1 MSAATAQSVQY
12 LNLAYFGRPADPAS
26 LDAYPASGVSN
37 EAIVASFVGTGE
49 YVTNTV
55 NPNSAANAS
64 GGRTFNET
72 NLINT
77 FYQRLFG
84 RLASSSEI
92 AGWSTALATGT
103 VNHDYLGITILNA
116 GLNLPEG
123 TEMRDVLIA
132 TFDSAQLFTGNL
144 YNNPANAQSY
154 STAAAVQS
162 GITFL
167 AGVTTTTAATA
178 AEANAAVT
186 TMVTGSGSSGGEA
199 FTLTTTVDTIQGTAS
214 DDTVNAVI
222 SDQAAGATLNSFDNI
237 SLGAGDNVMNARV
250 ATLGAAVTVA
260 PTLNNVDTVNV
271 SNVDNSG
278 NIATVNLTST
288 GTSTVGFVNTGAA
301 SETTILAAAADA
313 TVVLDN
319 ADASGGGANASASVN
334 LLGAATRTGNADAL
348 ILTIRN
354 GSGTA
359 AAVADFQTVGANGA
373 AADNT
378 FEVLNITTGGAA
390 NFVNISSGSN
400 AVRTITATGATTPTS
415 GAGLTLTE
423 AGNFVQLRTVDASG
437 MTGGGID
444 LTTTAQQALT
454 FTGSGADDR
463 LVVTAGIANING
475 LDTFTFGD
483 GNDTLAIG
491 TNTAIANYTAAQAGL
506 INSMTGLE
514 NLEFTAAMAA
524 AGSTLNAA
532 AFNYDSFTFST
543 AGVALSTGAGFAITG
558 ANTADPFSY
567 TASQTPA
574 AVAAGA
580 NGANG
585 AAGAG
590 GQDLIDFTG
599 AVVGS
604 TANLSLGGAAAV
616 ALTGQTGG
624 AGGNSTG
631 ANNAGAAGGAG
642 GRAVDFTNSITKLII
657 NSGGTAANTITGG
670 AGGAGGNAGA
680 GNAAGGAG
688 GAGQSAIDNGA
699 AVQSVDITGAQNLT
713 IAGGLGGA
721 GGTGVVTV
729 LLVLPVLPVLL
740 SPVL

>member
-132 TFDSAQLFTGNL
+132 KFDSAQLFTGNL

-278 NIATVNLTST
+278 NIATSTSPLLQARQLSVL
-288 GTSTVGFVNTGAA
+288 STPVLFLKPQFWLQQLMPL
-301 SETTILAAAADA
+301 SYSTTPMHL
-313 TVVLDN
+313 
-319 ADASGGGANASASVN
+319 GGGANASASVN
-334 LLGAATRTGNADAL
+334 LLGAAARTGNADAL
-348 ILTIRN
+348 NLTIRN

-491 TNTAIANYTAAQAGL
+491 TNTAIANYTAARRPHQL
-506 INSMTGLE
+506 DDWS
-514 NLEFTAAMAA
+514 
-524 AGSTLNAA
+524 
-532 AFNYDSFTFST
+532 
-543 AGVALSTGAGFAITG
+543 
-558 ANTADPFSY
+558 
-567 TASQTPA
+567 
-574 AVAAGA
+574 
-580 NGANG
+580 
-585 AAGAG
+585 
-590 GQDLIDFTG
+590 
-599 AVVGS
+599 
-604 TANLSLGGAAAV
+604 
-616 ALTGQTGG
+616 
-624 AGGNSTG
+624 
-631 ANNAGAAGGAG
+631 
-642 GRAVDFTNSITKLII
+642 
-657 NSGGTAANTITGG
+657 
-670 AGGAGGNAGA
+670 
-680 GNAAGGAG
+680 
-688 GAGQSAIDNGA
+688 
-699 AVQSVDITGAQNLT
+699 
-713 IAGGLGGA
+713 
-721 GGTGVVTV
+721 
-729 LLVLPVLPVLL
+729 
-740 SPVL
+740 